1 MKTMSGELR
10 KQLID
15 EIIQL
20 HTEGE
25 LTLGMA
31 IRRLR
36 LEVTGFDQETF
47 AHMCGMST
55 RALYQLETDKGNP
68 TLSTVDSILRKF
80 GLRMGLMTAIAP
92 SKRPSLVAALPSNRG
107 RVIAVKRNGVPEV
120 VKHGDG
126 NLKAAHP
133 ISRGAKPKGAAGN
146 RPAVGKSH
154 QVAKEKIPEDEGS
167 SSQGNFSQ

>member
-1 MKTMSGELR
+1 MKTMSGEQR
-10 KQLID
+10 KQLI
-15 EIIQL
+15 EAITQL
-20 HTEGE
+20 HTDGE

-55 RALYQLETDKGNP
+55 RALYQLETNKGNP

-92 SKRPSLVAALPSNRG
+92 SKRPSLLAAMPANKG
-107 RVIAVKRNGVPEV
+107 RVIAAKPKDVPEV
-120 VKHGDG
+120 G
-126 NLKAAHP
+126 KANAVNSQAANVT
-133 ISRGAKPKGAAGN
+133 SRGAKPKGAAGSKL
-146 RPAVGKSH
+146 AAGKSRK
-154 QVAKEKIPEDEGS
+154 VVKNEIVEDDELTR
-167 SSQGNFSQ
+167 

>member
-1 MKTMSGELR
+1 MKTMTGELR
-10 KQLID
+10 KQLIE

-20 HTEGE
+20 HTDGE

-47 AHMCGMST
+47 AQICGMST

-92 SKRPSLVAALPSNRG
+92 SKRPSLVAAMPSNRR

-120 VKHGDG
+120 VKDDDV
-126 NLKAAHP
+126 NRKVTYV
-133 ISRGAKPKGAAGN
+133 ISRGAKPKGSAGN
-146 RPAVGKSH
+146 RPAAGKSRK
-154 QVAKEKIPEDEGS
+154 VAKKEIPEDDGPTS
-167 SSQGNFSQ
+167 

>member
-1 MKTMSGELR
+1 MRTMTGAQR

-20 HTEGE
+20 HTNGE

-47 AHMCGMST
+47 AQMCGMST

-80 GLRMGLMTAIAP
+80 GLRMGLMTAITP
-92 SKRPSLVAALPSNRG
+92 SKRPPLAAALPSNTR
-107 RVIAVKRNGVPEV
+107 RVTAVKRNGVPAV
-120 VKHGDG
+120 VKSDDSSRKVTHV
-126 NLKAAHP
+126 
-133 ISRGAKPKGAAGN
+133 ISRGAKPKGTAGS
-146 RPAVGKSH
+146 RPASGKSKK
-154 QVAKEKIPEDEGS
+154 VAKKEIPRYDGPT
-167 SSQGNFSQ
+167 G